1 MLIVVVI
8 GKHTVENKR
17 VVSLQNLVSFILLSL
32 WTHTFHHY
40 DLVNIDAL
48 AAGTADVDED
58 PVALY

>member
-1 MLIVVVI
+1 MLVQC
-8 GKHTVENKR
+8 E
-17 VVSLQNLVSFILLSL
+17 NLVSFILLSL
-32 WTHTFHHY
+32 WTHTFHLCRCDYHY